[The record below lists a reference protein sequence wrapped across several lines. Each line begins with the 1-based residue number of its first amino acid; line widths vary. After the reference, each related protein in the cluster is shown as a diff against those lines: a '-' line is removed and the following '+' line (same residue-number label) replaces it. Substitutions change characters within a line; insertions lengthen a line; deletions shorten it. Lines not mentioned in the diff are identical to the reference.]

1 MNAVQTQ
8 QRAEDLPSA
17 PQSRPSQNP
26 EDYPAWREGLLVG
39 AALLALTLLQ
49 YWHLAFH

>member
-1 MNAVQTQ
+1 MSSNSLESKET
-8 QRAEDLPSA
+8 RS
-17 PQSRPSQNP
+17 PQSQRPGN
-26 EDYPAWREGLLVG
+26 YPAWREGLLVG

>member
-1 MNAVQTQ
+1 MNAVMRSPQGGSPEEPHSPPSR
-8 QRAEDLPSA
+8 RA
-17 PQSRPSQNP
+17 

-39 AALLALTLLQ
+39 LALLALTLLQ